1 MFSVFSNLL
10 HAKNRLSVFV
20 VVVIVCLCFCL
31 FFALMD
37 SIQNG
42 KDSIH
47 QGKVTEGNRD
57 NRHVNNINNNTIKH
71 NIIISS
77 LLWRQRGSEIVQ
89 QVAAF
94 YTDQVRQMTKLNCQ
108 SWMSVNLNAI
118 EIYIFTHFYNTLFP
132 FLSSRLHFFRL
143 GSGEKHRIRLS
154 RRQRLMK
161 EVA

>member
-57 NRHVNNINNNTIKH
+57 NRYVNNNNNTIK
-71 NIIISS
+71 
-77 LLWRQRGSEIVQ
+77 
-89 QVAAF
+89 
-94 YTDQVRQMTKLNCQ
+94 D
-108 SWMSVNLNAI
+108 
-118 EIYIFTHFYNTLFP
+118 NTN
-132 FLSSRLHFFRL
+132 RKKTYHHFFGDRGAL
-143 GSGEKHRIRLS
+143 K
-154 RRQRLMK
+154 
-161 EVA
+161 